1 MKMKIV
7 LKASCKKDAYC
18 DREEY
23 FKKYGEY
30 DGNGCFKRMQPGA
43 PLVININGAYYFCNK
58 LVPSNGCIAFD
69 DYLRELKNPSKG
81 VYPPVFIWR

>member
-43 PLVININGAYYFCNK
+43 PLVININGAYYYYDK
-58 LVPSNGCIAFD
+58 LVPSFGCIALD
-69 DYLRELKNPSKG
+69 EYRMELKSPTSSG
-81 VYPPVFIWR
+81 FPPVFIWR